1 MICPK
6 CHSEIDDGAKFCTHC
21 GYNLSQ
27 SEHDVDKGY
36 SSILLFIWIAIR
48 GVCELINGVIF
59 LVNDSWYTTSV
70 KYVVYSLWMLVNLSL
85 FLIPLSIRNKVL
97 KVIGFIIVSILVVYY
112 IYNNIKSFSVTY

>member
-36 SSILLFIWIAIR
+36 SSILLFIWIAIQ
-48 GVCELINGVIF
+48 GFCGLISQVITY
-59 LVNDSWYTTSV
+59 VNDSWYTTSV
-70 KYVVYSLWMLVNLSL
+70 KYVVYSLWMLSSLSM

-97 KVIGFIIVSILVVYY
+97 KVIGFIIVTILVVYN
-112 IYNNIKSFSVTY
+112 IYGYTKALSVNY

>member
-36 SSILLFIWIAIR
+36 SSILLFIWIAVQ
-48 GVCELINGVIF
+48 GVCGLINGVII

-70 KYVVYSLWMLVNLSL
+70 KYVVYSLLMLANLSM

-112 IYNNIKSFSVTY
+112 IYGNIKALTGYY